1 MPDVSKRRR
10 VARGTPHGGEFADED
25 HGASDDSDLEVGPVP
40 AGPDPV
46 HLTDADTLMLERAR
60 GADLQRALDM
70 DDPRIDRRLAFN
82 PNMDWEGLNALLDR
96 QPTRADRL
104 HVFNGMC
111 MNRASAD
118 RLADLYER
126 SRKLPAADRRMAWTC
141 MAKNRR
147 LDPHVA
153 HRMALAL
160 GTGRTTGDASIA
172 ATLAYNPNTAGET
185 LALLADKYPDD
196 RYLLALVIDNPNAN
210 DYALLMAANRT
221 DDNLA
226 RMEAWSR
233 IKDVH
238 RLEEADMSD
247 EWVVRGIR
255 ANDDLPHDPD
265 ELRRLAVKA
274 GMAGDRD
281 PELAVALA
289 KHPDA
294 DGRTLGELAHWNN
307 PFVQDA
313 VLNNPNVTDSE
324 RRLVADNTAD
334 PATRQWAWRSM
345 TEPESLMKA
354 DVTDR
359 DTLIGACLNPHID
372 ERAATRLARD
382 GGGVAVGYLR
392 DNETLDPVFRDM
404 LDDM

>member
-1 MPDVSKRRR
+1 
-10 VARGTPHGGEFADED
+10 
-25 HGASDDSDLEVGPVP
+25 
-40 AGPDPV
+40 
-46 HLTDADTLMLERAR
+46 
-60 GADLQRALDM
+60 M

-82 PNMDWEGLNALLDR
+82 PNMDWEGLTALLDR

-172 ATLAYNPNTAGET
+172 ATLACNPNTAGET

-196 RYLLALVIDNPNAN
+196 RYLLALVIDNPN
-210 DYALLMAANRT
+210 
-221 DDNLA
+221 
-226 RMEAWSR
+226 
-233 IKDVH
+233 
-238 RLEEADMSD
+238 
-247 EWVVRGIR
+247 
-255 ANDDLPHDPD
+255 
-265 ELRRLAVKA
+265 
-274 GMAGDRD
+274 
-281 PELAVALA
+281 
-289 KHPDA
+289 
-294 DGRTLGELAHWNN
+294 
-307 PFVQDA
+307 
-313 VLNNPNVTDSE
+313 VTDFE
-324 RRLVADNTAD
+324 RRLVAGGTAD

-345 TEPESLMKA
+345 SEPESLMKA

-372 ERAATRLARD
+372 ERAAARLARD

-392 DNETLDPVFRDM
+392 DNEALDPVFRDM